1 MKAVPQA
8 KVFHHHQSTLLPND
22 LSMNTREG
30 DTRVHTRHIPLQ
42 SNSPGGSFGGPD
54 RRFDVILRGGSRGE
68 SIGRMAEWQ
77 KASPVHLTIVKRN
90 AMGLT
95 NSHVQRGV

>member
-8 KVFHHHQSTLLPND
+8 KVFHHHPSTLLPND

-30 DTRVHTRHIPLQ
+30 DPRVHTRHIHLQ
-42 SNSPGGSFGGPD
+42 SSSPGGSFGGPD
-54 RRFDVILRGGSRGE
+54 RRFDVILRGGPRGE
-68 SIGRMAEWQ
+68 FIGGMAEWR
-77 KASPVHLTIVKRN
+77 KGSPVHPTIVKRN

-95 NSHVQRGV
+95 ISHVQRGV